1 MDFLASIIRRNPDLI
16 RAAVKLHQSGEIPP
30 NTHVIDVDS
39 VVKNTDLISRKANRL
54 GVTNYFMTKQFG
66 RNPVLMKSIVKAGI
80 KKAVAIDI
88 EEARILHKN
97 GVAVGNIGHLV
108 QVPTHDV
115 SWVVND
121 LKPDEITV
129 FSIEKARQVSK
140 EAQKSGLRQSLVV
153 RVVGKNDFFYPFQ
166 EGGIPE
172 ARLLEA
178 ARTISDLPYVDIV
191 GVTTFPCFRF
201 NVETRKEEALPNV
214 KTLTRCVSELRKHGF
229 EVSVVNMPGDTNT
242 ETLDL
247 IRDAGG
253 TQGEPGHALTGTTPP
268 NYFRNMPEKP
278 AWVYVSEISHKDDN
292 RAYVIGGGQL
302 FVDKVIGIM
311 DPLYHGYY
319 LRALAGSDPDTIME
333 SQYLSEPF
341 TPGYID
347 YYTALKTGDGAR
359 QPNVGDSVIMGFRA
373 QAFVTRAKIAV
384 VKGVGSKKGE
394 PELLG
399 VFDNTGNLVS
409 GDRRYWRSAVQSVE
423 RL

>member
-1 MDFLASIIRRNPDLI
+1 MDFLASTIRRNPELI
-16 RAAVKLHQSGEIPP
+16 RAAVVLHQNGEIPP
-30 NTHVIDVDS
+30 NTHVVDFDS
-39 VVKNTDLISRKANRL
+39 VVKNSGLISRKANRL
-54 GVTNYFMTKQFG
+54 KLTNYFMTKQFG
-66 RNPVLMKSIVKAGI
+66 RNPLLSKAIVKAGI
-80 KKAVAIDI
+80 KKAVAIDV

-97 GVAVGNIGHLV
+97 GIAVGNIGHLV

-115 SWVVND
+115 AWVVND
-121 LKPDEITV
+121 LRPDEITI
-129 FSIEKARQVSK
+129 FSLEKARQVSK
-140 EAQKSGLRQSLVV
+140 EAQKSGLRQSVV
-153 RVVGKNDFFYPFQ
+153 IRVVGKNDFFYPFQ

-172 ARLLEA
+172 ARLLEVA
-178 ARTISDLPYVDIV
+178 QTISDLPCVDLV

-201 NVETRKEEALPNV
+201 NVESRKEELLPNV
-214 KTLTRCVSELRKHGF
+214 ETLKRSVRELRKHGF

-247 IRDAGG
+247 IRGAGG

-268 NYFRNMPEKP
+268 NYFRDMPEKP
-278 AWVYVSEISHKDDN
+278 AWVYVSEVSHKDDN

-333 SQYLSEPF
+333 EQYFSEPF

-347 YYTALKTGDGAR
+347 YYTSLKTGDNAK
-359 QPNVGDSVIMGFRA
+359 QLSVGDSVIMGFRA

-384 VKGVGSKKGE
+384 VKDVKRKRRE

-399 VFDNTGNLVS
+399 VFDNMGNLVS
-409 GDRRYWRSAVQSVE
+409 GDRSNWRAAVQSVE